1 MGDSLVLR
9 CGGEVLRGEMDM
21 DMDMD
26 RSDIA
31 LTETEEGRIE

>member
-9 CGGEVLRGEMDM
+9 CGGEVLRGKM